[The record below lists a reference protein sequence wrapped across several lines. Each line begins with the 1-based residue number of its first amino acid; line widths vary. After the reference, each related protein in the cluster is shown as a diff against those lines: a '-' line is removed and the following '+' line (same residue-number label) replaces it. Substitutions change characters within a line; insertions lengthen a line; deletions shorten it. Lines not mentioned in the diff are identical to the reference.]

1 MAGETEHTN
10 DKNIIAVA
18 AAVAGRTPDGM
29 TIEEARQILRGAD
42 DELLDAAIDKA
53 AQGAK
58 EFFTKTIKHVIEEN
72 PALWNDMADAAKK
85 GEVTTVSFPYS
96 AEIADALYNFIW
108 PAAPDQ
114 AAGDD
119 AGDDAADLEELR
131 RTVTETDYKSLFFT
145 ANLINILGAIA
156 ELSQGGPADDQAR
169 KEKYSRLL
177 STLRDVAKANAALFD
192 LATELQQLEPL
203 MNAELDAAGETVPLT
218 EIYKTGIDTQTG
230 TVIPGSRLESLIAA
244 ARKAATRDPA
254 QVSIKRA
261 EIIEYPLD
269 KPNSIIWNLLEKDT
283 RGQIAFNMAK
293 YGSRQKIPVYYAI
306 NFDELGEGVTITK
319 RLLPFDKRVY
329 IAISALFNAGNKI
342 ITLSQIYYAMGNTGR
357 PGAGDLTKINESIT
371 KMTGARIF
379 FDNETEAKKY
389 KYTRFKYDGS
399 LLPLERGTAIVNGRL
414 ADAAIHIFREPP
426 LITFAKER
434 RQITSINI
442 KLLQSPISKTDA
454 NLQIDDYLIE
464 RISKAKNGKSKSC
477 RILLKTLYSKA
488 GITTKKQEQRAPAKI
503 RKYLEHYQAQDFID
517 RFTMEPDGITVHW
530 K

>member
-1 MAGETEHTN
+1 MTDETTQTN
-10 DKNIIAVA
+10 EKQIILVA

-42 DELLDAAIDKA
+42 NELLDTAIDKA
-53 AQGAK
+53 AQGSR
-58 EFFTKTIKHVIEEN
+58 EFFTEACRQVIKEN
-72 PALWNDMADAAKK
+72 PTLWQGMAGAAKRA
-85 GEVTTVSFPYS
+85 GVTTVSFPYS

-108 PAAPDQ
+108 TSGPDQ
-114 AAGDD
+114 EP
-119 AGDDAADLEELR
+119 GDDAAALENMRQTTAEI
-131 RTVTETDYKSLFFT
+131 DYKSLFFT
-145 ANLINILGAIA
+145 ANLVNILGAIA
-156 ELSQGGPADDQAR
+156 ELSQGEPVDDQAR
-169 KEKYSRLL
+169 TEKYSRVL
-177 STLRDVAKANAALFD
+177 SALRDMAKSNAAFFD
-192 LATELQQLEPL
+192 LASELQQLEPL

-244 ARKAATRDPA
+244 ARTAANNEPA

-261 EIIEYPLD
+261 DIIEYPLD
-269 KPNSIIWNLLEKDT
+269 KPNSIIWSLLEKDT

-306 NFDELGEGVTITK
+306 NFDDLGDDITITK
-319 RLLPFDKRVY
+319 RLLPFDKRAY
-329 IAISALFNAGNKI
+329 IAISALFNAGNRV

-357 PGAGDLTKINESIT
+357 PGTRDLTKINDSIT

-379 FDNETEAKKY
+379 FDNEAEAKKY

-399 LLPLERGTAIVNGRL
+399 LLPLERGTAIVNGQL

-434 RQITSINI
+434 KQITSINI

-464 RISKAKNGKSKSC
+464 RISKARNGKGKSC
-477 RILLKTLYSKA
+477 RILLKTLYSKT
-488 GITTKKQEQRAPAKI
+488 GITTKKQAQRAPDKI
-503 RKYLEHYQAQDFID
+503 RKYLEHYQAQNFIS
-517 RFTMEPDGITVHW
+517 RFSIEPDGITVYW
-530 K
+530 E